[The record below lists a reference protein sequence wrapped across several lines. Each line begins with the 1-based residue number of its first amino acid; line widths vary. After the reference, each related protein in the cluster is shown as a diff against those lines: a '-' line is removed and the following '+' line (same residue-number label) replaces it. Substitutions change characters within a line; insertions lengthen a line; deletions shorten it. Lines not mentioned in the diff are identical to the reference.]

1 MPENG
6 ILQVRVFT
14 SAAQLPVE
22 GVTVAVTQAA
32 SGGAALLATRVTDE
46 SGRITPIS
54 VPTPARSESLTPGG
68 EQPWSA
74 VNIWADHPNY
84 ERILVENVQIF
95 AGVTTLQE
103 LELIPL
109 GELPEVFNLTEV
121 FDISA
126 QPL

>member
-22 GVTVAVTQAA
+22 GVTVAVTQTAA
-32 SGGAALLATRVTDE
+32 SGMSLLATRITDE
-46 SGRITPIS
+46 SGRISPID
-54 VPTPARSESLTPGG
+54 VPAPARSESLSPGFG
-68 EQPWSA
+68 KPFSA
-74 VNIWADHPNY
+74 VNIWADHPDY

-95 AGVTTLQE
+95 AGITTLQD

-109 GELPEVFNLTEV
+109 SELPEVYNLTEV